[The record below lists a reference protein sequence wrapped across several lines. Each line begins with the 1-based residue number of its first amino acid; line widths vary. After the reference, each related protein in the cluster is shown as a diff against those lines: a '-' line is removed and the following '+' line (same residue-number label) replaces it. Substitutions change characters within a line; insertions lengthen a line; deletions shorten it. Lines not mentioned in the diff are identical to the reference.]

1 MLSPEGRSVSWNEG
15 AGRIQGYEVSEIV
28 GEHFSVFYADEDVE
42 RGLPGEELRVA
53 AIEGRFEQEGLRARK
68 DGTLFQ
74 AEVVITGLRDE
85 AGPTPG
91 LWYDEN
97 AVEDVG
103 FMVTEAPPSK
113 GERLFYCG
121 GAPEKKGGLQIWP
134 KER

>member
-1 MLSPEGRSVSWNEG
+1 
-15 AGRIQGYEVSEIV
+15 VSEIV
-28 GEHFSVFYADEDVE
+28 GEHFSVFSTDEDVE

-103 FMVTEAPPSK
+103 FMVSEKRRPQKRSGFFIAVEPQQRKAGSRYGPRN
-113 GERLFYCG
+113 GEVV
-121 GAPEKKGGLQIWP
+121 Q
-134 KER
+134 

>member
-1 MLSPEGRSVSWNEG
+1 MQRV
-15 AGRIQGYEVSEIV
+15 EIV
-28 GEHFSVFYADEDVE
+28 GEHFSVFYADEDVQ

-53 AIEGRFEQEGLRARK
+53 TFEGRFEQEGLRARK
-68 DGTLFQ
+68 EGTLFQ

-103 FMVTEAPPSK
+103 FMVTEAPPSQGSGFFIAVEPQK
-113 GERLFYCG
+113 RKVGSRYG
-121 GAPEKKGGLQIWP
+121 PRNGKVVQ
-134 KER
+134 